1 MYILPGWNILNHF
14 FNPLKQC
21 SLEVDVEDVFV
32 VVDVFVGGVVV
43 VVVVVVVDVVD
54 VDGVEH
60 KGISQVSVSR
70 SMHVRVILQ
79 KP

>member
-43 VVVVVVVDVVD
+43 VVVVVVVDV
-54 VDGVEH
+54 DGVEH